1 MKTESPS
8 RSQTEPRRRIV
19 RQLRFD
25 GVHLGAEY
33 NADHGSAGPS
43 MNELVAKFRRGDS
56 FADPAYFRLL
66 VAQVACFGDPGRFF
80 YDDVSRV
87 RAGGRLSPAD
97 TYRESVRQSVP
108 GIVAAL
114 GELHPRLIIVAGGL
128 AYEEFCSQVLPQLPG
143 WRGDVVRAR
152 NPSAQGHRGSPAE
165 WLARY
170 RAFQSGLIAEPVPAG
185 VRCWHLASTEAQ
197 PAFHLARI

>member
-1 MKTESPS
+1 MTKEAPS
-8 RSQTEPRRRIV
+8 RSETGPRRRIV
-19 RQLRFD
+19 RQFRFD

-43 MNELVAKFRRGDS
+43 MNELVARFRRGDS
-56 FADPAYFRLL
+56 FANPAYFRIL

-87 RAGGRLSPAD
+87 RAGGRLSPPD
-97 TYRESVRQSVP
+97 KYRENVRQSAP
-108 GIVAAL
+108 GIVATL
-114 GELHPRLIIVAGGL
+114 RELQPRLIIVAGGR
-128 AYEEFCSQVLPQLPG
+128 AYEEFCSQVLPQLPS
-143 WRGDVVRAR
+143 WRGDLVRAR
-152 NPSAQGHRGSPAE
+152 NPSAEGHRGRPAD

-170 RAFQSGLIAEPVPAG
+170 GTFRSGLLDEPTPAE
-185 VRCWHLASTEAQ
+185 VRSWHLASTEAQ